1 MKVNSFVKIS
11 ERLAKS
17 ANVERDSEKVSF
29 ENYVITGRV
38 QDLLR
43 QMAKGMISPK
53 AGRAFSITGPYGTGK
68 SSFAIFLNALFSDT
82 DSSSFQE
89 AIEAL
94 EKVDASL
101 AEDWR
106 LGRNSMGAPSSE
118 PLRAFST
125 AEREPLVWTIAK
137 AVGASIKE
145 SALVATDVSKSDL
158 LNPSSGIVDAA
169 NLKRLLLT
177 IAKSQPVVILIDEFG
192 KNLQTFGETGA
203 AGDPYLL
210 QELAEA
216 SQGVDAAP
224 IILVTMQHLAFDEYV
239 SDMGN
244 LHRREWSKIQG
255 RFHDVGFVESAEQT
269 HHLIASAFERLS
281 ADAPQEIHNWYLE
294 NRDNIRD
301 VVNPDLAER
310 AYPLHP
316 LAMAALPELCNR
328 YGQNERTLFS
338 FIAGEEPNSLKT
350 LLGSLKIDG
359 VSLPFVGLSA
369 LYDYFLSSAS
379 SFIAASNSASRWL
392 EIELRLRDYK
402 GQLSEIDETVLK
414 SIAVLNLVSSGGSLR
429 ASQSNLVE
437 MAVGPR
443 GNQISEV
450 EVTEAL
456 KRLAD
461 ASIVTYRDFADEW
474 RIWKGSDFDIRSSIE
489 TARIR
494 AQGLSTFEMLS
505 GTVSNDWVIAG
516 RSSQQ
521 SGILRVFDKII
532 ASQNPSL
539 DDCLPK
545 SGATD
550 GTLVLVLEGSWK
562 LPELPTNHRP
572 IIVGEAGDPKSL
584 RFSAIEVYATA
595 SALGEVKARAF
606 DEVAFRE
613 LSERLTVAKLSLQSE
628 IETQWSASKSRW
640 LKVINNVPTELEGQR
655 TISELLSTVVDQVYT
670 DSPVISNEMIAR
682 RDLTTQG
689 SKARRVL
696 AEAIIRAQHLERLG
710 LHGYGP
716 EVAMYRAI
724 LEASGMH
731 RSIDGI
737 WQLTVPSE
745 PKWLNVWEALEQIAA
760 QSEDQR
766 LNLSSVEKVLSTAP
780 FGLKA
785 GLIWLITV
793 VYLQANS
800 QDVALYEYGSI
811 VLNMDDAIVERLLK
825 NPGVFSMRKTG
836 VRLGARRQITEQIA
850 MQFGIPGGAEA
861 SFMSVVRVLFKQF
874 QQLPPIA
881 FNLKQGIS
889 LQSAAIREAFKSA
902 SEPDKLIFVDVP
914 EALGLPSVAVSQKEL
929 SAADRK
935 SFVNGLANVILE
947 VQGIYP
953 RLLEDIE
960 SRLKAAFDVEGDLS
974 EIRGKLSESSSELD
988 LAASNSL
995 VKTLATAFARQ
1006 HVTDQEWL
1014 ANIAMIIAEG
1024 LPPRQWVDDSIL
1036 KFESEL
1042 KNYSV
1047 AWRSTLA
1054 LAKVGSRT
1062 TQRAISFMTSD
1073 GSLETRVT
1081 DLASVS
1087 SGSISKELKALTQ
1100 KLESSGMTYTEAAV
1114 LIAALSLEGNVG
1126 G

>member
-1 MKVNSFVKIS
+1 MKVSSFVKIS

-29 ENYVITGRV
+29 ENYVVTGRV

-43 QMAKGMISPK
+43 QMAKGMINPK

-68 SSFAIFLNALFSDT
+68 SSFAIFLNALFSGADT
-82 DSSSFQE
+82 SGFQE
-89 AIEAL
+89 AITTLA
-94 EKVDASL
+94 KIDPAL

-106 LGRNSMGAPSSE
+106 RGRNSLGDPTSE

-125 AEREPLVWTIAK
+125 AEREPLVWTISK
-137 AVGASIKE
+137 SVGASINE
-145 SALVATDVSKSDL
+145 SELIDTELSKSDL

-169 NLKRLLLT
+169 NLKRLLLKV
-177 IAKSQPVVILIDEFG
+177 AKSQPLVILIDEFG

-216 SQGVDAAP
+216 SQGVEAAP

-281 ADAPQEIHNWYLE
+281 GHVPNELHSWYQK
-294 NRDNIRD
+294 NRENIRD

-338 FIAGEEPNSLKT
+338 FIAGEEPNSLRT
-350 LLGSLKIDG
+350 LLRDLKIEG
-359 VSLPFVGLSA
+359 VSPPFVGLSA

-402 GQLSEIDETVLK
+402 GQLSGIDESVLK

-429 ASQSNLVE
+429 ASQTNLVQ
-437 MAVGPR
+437 MAVGPS
-443 GNQISEV
+443 GNQISQAEV
-450 EVTEAL
+450 VRAL

-505 GTVSNDWVIAG
+505 GTVTSDYVIAG
-516 RSSQQ
+516 RASQQ

-532 ASQNPSL
+532 ASQTPSV

-545 SGATD
+545 FGATD
-550 GTLVLVLEGSWK
+550 GTLVLVLEGNWK
-562 LPELPTNHRP
+562 LPELPINHRP
-572 IIVGEAGDPKSL
+572 IIVGEARDPKSL
-584 RFSAIEVYATA
+584 RLAAIEVYATA

-628 IETQWSASKSRW
+628 IETQWSAPKSRW
-640 LKVINNVPTELEGQR
+640 QKIVNNSPMRLEGKR
-655 TISELLSTVVDQVYT
+655 TISELVSTVVDQVYT
-670 DSPVISNEMIAR
+670 DAPVISNEMIAR

-696 AEAIIRAQHLERLG
+696 AEAVIRSAHLERLG
-710 LHGYGP
+710 IDGYGP

-724 LEASGMH
+724 LEASGIH
-731 RSIDGI
+731 RCLDGQL
-737 WQLTVPSE
+737 QLTAPNV
-745 PKWLNVWEALEQIAA
+745 PKWMNVWKAFDQIAD

-766 LNLSSVEKVLSTAP
+766 LNLSTVENLLSKAP

-793 VYLQANS
+793 AYLQANA
-800 QDVALYEYGSI
+800 QDIALYEYGSI

-825 NPGVFSMRKTG
+825 NPGVFSIRKTG
-836 VRLGARRQITEQIA
+836 VRQGARRQVTEQIA
-850 MQFGIPGGAEA
+850 LQFGIPGGAKA
-861 SFMSVVRVLFKQF
+861 TFMSVVRVLFKQF
-874 QQLPPIA
+874 QQLPPVA
-881 FNLKQGIS
+881 YNLKQGVS
-889 LQSAAIREAFKSA
+889 LQTRTIRDAFKSA
-902 SEPDKLIFVDVP
+902 SEPDKLIFIDVP
-914 EALGLPSVAVSQKEL
+914 EAMGMPSVSVAQNDI

-935 SFVNGLANVILE
+935 QFVNGLANVILE

-953 RLLEDIE
+953 KLISDLEV
-960 SRLKAAFDVEGDLS
+960 RLKLAFGVEGDLS
-974 EIRGKLSESSSELD
+974 EIREKLAKSSSELD

-995 VKTLATAFARQ
+995 VRTLATAFARQ

-1042 KNYSV
+1042 KQYSV

-1054 LAKVGSRT
+1054 LAKAGSRT
-1062 TQRAISFMTSD
+1062 TQRAISFMAPT
-1073 GSLETRVT
+1073 GVFETRVT
-1081 DLASVS
+1081 DLASVHADTV
-1087 SGSISKELKALTQ
+1087 GKELKALT
-1100 KLESSGMTYTEAAV
+1100 KRLESTGITQSEAGLLV
-1114 LIAALSLEGNVG
+1114 AALLLEGNVG

>member
-1 MKVNSFVKIS
+1 MKVSSFVRIS

-29 ENYVITGRV
+29 ENYVVTGRV

-43 QMAKGMISPK
+43 QMAKGMINPK

-68 SSFAIFLNALFSDT
+68 SSFAIFLNALYSGADT
-82 DSSSFQE
+82 NGFQE
-89 AIEAL
+89 ALATL
-94 EKVDASL
+94 EKVDAALADEWRHGRLSL
-101 AEDWR
+101 GDH
-106 LGRNSMGAPSSE
+106 SSE

-137 AVGASIKE
+137 SVGASIKKSDLAGSE
-145 SALVATDVSKSDL
+145 LSKSDL
-158 LNPSSGIVDAA
+158 LNPSSGVVDAA
-169 NLKRLLLT
+169 NLKRLLLK
-177 IAKSQPVVILIDEFG
+177 IAKSRPIVILIDEFG

-269 HHLIASAFERLS
+269 HVLIASAFEQLN
-281 ADAPQEIHNWYLE
+281 AEVPTEIHKWYLD
-294 NRDNIRD
+294 NRENIRD

-338 FIAGEEPNSLKT
+338 FIAGEEPNSLRT
-350 LLGSLKIDG
+350 LLGSFIIDG
-359 VSLPFVGLSA
+359 VSLPFVGLPA

-402 GQLSEIDETVLK
+402 GQLSGIDESVLK

-429 ASQSNLVE
+429 ASQSNLVR
-437 MAVGPR
+437 MAVGPN
-443 GNQISEV
+443 GSPISEA
-450 EVTEAL
+450 EVIGAL

-505 GTVSNDWVIAG
+505 GTVSSDWVIAG

-532 ASQNPSL
+532 ASQSPSL
-539 DDCLPK
+539 DECQPK
-545 SGATD
+545 FGATD
-550 GTLVLVLEGSWK
+550 GSLVLVIEGNWK
-562 LPELPTNHRP
+562 LPELPSNHRP
-572 IIVGEAGDPKSL
+572 IIVGEARDPKSL
-584 RFSAIEVYATA
+584 RLAAIEVYATA
-595 SALGEVKARAF
+595 SALGEVKSRAF

-613 LSERLTVAKLSLQSE
+613 LSERLTVAKLGLQSE
-628 IETQWSASKSRW
+628 IDTQWSASKSKW
-640 LKVINNVPTELEGQR
+640 LKILGNEQMELENKR
-655 TISELLSTVVDQVYT
+655 TMSELVSTVVDQIYT

-696 AEAIIRAQHLERLG
+696 AEAIIRSAQLERLG
-710 LHGYGP
+710 LDGYGP

-724 LEASGMH
+724 LEASGIH
-731 RSIDGI
+731 RSKDGV
-737 WQLTVPSE
+737 WQLTAPND
-745 PKWLNVWEALEQIAA
+745 PKWMNVWGALDQIAA
-760 QSEDQR
+760 DSEEQR
-766 LNLSSVEKVLSTAP
+766 LNLSSVENVLSMAP

-785 GLIWLITV
+785 GLIWLMTV

-825 NPGVFSMRKTG
+825 NPGVFSIRKTG
-836 VRLGARRQITEQIA
+836 VRIGARRQITEQIA

-881 FNLKQGIS
+881 YNLKQGIS
-889 LQSAAIREAFKSA
+889 LQSKTIRDAFKSA
-902 SEPDKLIFVDVP
+902 SEPDQLVFIDVP
-914 EALGLPSVAVSQKEL
+914 EALGLSSVFVAQKEI
-929 SAADRK
+929 SDSDRK
-935 SFVNGLANVILE
+935 DFVNGLANVILE

-953 RLLEDIE
+953 KLLADIE
-960 SRLKAAFDVEGDLS
+960 SKLKIAFAVEGDLS
-974 EIRGKLSESSSELD
+974 EIREKLAQSSSELD
-988 LAASNSL
+988 HVALNSL
-995 VKTLATAFARQ
+995 VRTLATAFARQ

-1062 TQRAISFMTSD
+1062 TQRAISFMTPA
-1073 GSLETRVT
+1073 GLLETRVA
-1081 DLASVS
+1081 DLDFVS

-1100 KLESSGMTYTEAAV
+1100 KLESSGLTYAEAAV

-1126 G
+1126 S